1 MKTNVA
7 TLGMLALLAIAPLGV
22 NVARAG
28 VVDNIIIPL
37 EFPVEV
43 DCDGDGTPED
53 VLALSGELHIVI
65 TETTDKNGG
74 VHTTFHFQPVN
85 LSGIG
90 MISGDTYRAV
100 GITRGS
106 TTLTGDNVSDTFVD
120 NFYMIGQKSGIKYLA
135 HNTIH
140 VTLVDGEP
148 IVEVDNSEIRCP

>member
-7 TLGMLALLAIAPLGV
+7 RFGMLALLAIASLGLY
-22 NVARAG
+22 VARAG

-43 DCDGDGTPED
+43 DCDEDGTPED

-85 LSGIG
+85 LSGIR

-120 NFYMIGQKSGIKYLA
+120 NFYMIGQKSGIKYLE
-135 HNTIH
+135 HVTTH
-140 VTLVDGEP
+140 VTLVDGQP
-148 IVEVDNSEIRCP
+148 IVQVDNSEIRCP